1 MTKKY
6 ADATPT
12 RRIIDRRGSPTAL
25 LTSVLLTII
34 LMAIALAAIAFIS
47 SATAS
52 AAVTSSDLGSDRLI
66 DPPGDNAHPVEVAVG
81 LDVTNLSNLD
91 EVHETFQLDGYLFG
105 RWRDPRLARP
115 GETRQ
120 RSYRSGEV
128 WIPKFEMINGVEP
141 RSIFDSSVIVGP
153 DGTAQY
159 VERFGIQLSSRLDLR
174 RFPFDSERLLIVIH
188 PFIADADRVVFKLDP
203 TRTWIGRRFATYNSL
218 AQWDFNQLTSQ
229 SGVVPLS
236 GSAIGTISEVR
247 IEAGLTRKTGF
258 YIWKVMLPLVL
269 MVLLSWSVF
278 WIEASDLNSQ
288 MQVAVVTL
296 LTVIAFALALSSE
309 LPKVPYL
316 TFIDVYFLVC
326 YVFVFVAILELMT
339 VHVTY
344 RTRGKNPGL
353 QIRRI
358 SRWLVPIAFCV
369 VLALCTFHF
378 LA

>member
-1 MTKKY
+1 MTTKY
-6 ADATPT
+6 AGAKSI
-12 RRIIDRRGSPTAL
+12 RRKIGGCALSAVPLTIAL
-25 LTSVLLTII
+25 LTIVLV
-34 LMAIALAAIAFIS
+34 AAIAS
-47 SATAS
+47 VSVAAAH
-52 AAVTSSDLGSDRLI
+52 AAVTSSDLGSDRLS
-66 DPPGDNAHPVEVAVG
+66 DPPGDRAHPVEVAVG
-81 LDVTNLSNLD
+81 VDVTNLSNLD

-105 RWRDPRLARP
+105 RWYDPRLARP
-115 GETRQ
+115 GETSPRT
-120 RSYRSGEV
+120 YRRGEV

-141 RSIFDSSVIVGP
+141 RSVFDSSVIVHP

-174 RFPFDSERLLIVIH
+174 RFPFDTERLLIVIH

-203 TRTWIGRRFATYNSL
+203 DRTWIGRRFATYNSL
-218 AQWDFNQLTSQ
+218 AQWDFIALTSV
-229 SGVVPLS
+229 SSAVPLS
-236 GSAIGTISEVR
+236 GSVAGTISEVR
-247 IEAGLTRKTGF
+247 IEAGLVRKTGF
-258 YIWKVMLPLVL
+258 YIWKLMLPLFL

-339 VHVTY
+339 VHVTS

-358 SRWLVPIAFCV
+358 SRWLVPLAFCI
-369 VLALCTFHF
+369 VLGLCTLHF